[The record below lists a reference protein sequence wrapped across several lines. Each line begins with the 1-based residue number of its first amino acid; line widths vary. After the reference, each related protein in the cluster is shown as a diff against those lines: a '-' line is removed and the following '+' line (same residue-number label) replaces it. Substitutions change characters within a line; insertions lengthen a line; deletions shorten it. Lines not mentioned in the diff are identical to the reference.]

1 MNRLFITISLLI
13 LALTGCATAHKINN
27 VQLGMT
33 KQEVIATIGNPISIS
48 AQGNTEYL
56 SYRFSETNEQAFY
69 GFTTPYFI
77 RLVNGK
83 VEAYGRH
90 GDFDSAKPTTI
101 RIESDSN
108 IRIPSND

>member
-13 LALTGCATAHKINN
+13 LTLTGCATAHKVNN

-33 KQEVIATIGNPISIS
+33 KQEVIATIGNPVSTS

-56 SYRFSETNEQAFY
+56 NYRFSETDDQAFY
-69 GFTTPYFI
+69 GLTTAYFI

-83 VEAYGRH
+83 VDAYGRQ
-90 GDFDSAKPTTI
+90 GDFDSTKIPTI

-108 IRIPSND
+108 IRISE